1 MRFIFF
7 GLFVLITGCAAS
19 KQTYMPDGSLGYSIS
34 CNGSAVG
41 MNVCFEKAGEVCG
54 SKGYSLINR
63 EGQVIPYK
71 TAASTSYN
79 SYVNYGS
86 FNTKSILVKCGD

>member
-1 MRFIFF
+1 MKFIFVGLF
-7 GLFVLITGCAAS
+7 GLIAGCAVS

-63 EGQVIPYK
+63 EGQVIAYK
-71 TAASTSYN
+71 TASSNNYS

-86 FNTKSILVKCGD
+86 FNTKSILVKCGE